1 MSIQTAVTRKTTLKG
16 IKKIDS
22 NAKVIFV
29 TAATSGTTQK
39 KLFETDV
46 DGIIFKPFDMHKLM
60 ETIHVVKNGRKCI
73 PNSVRSLGN

>member
-1 MSIQTAVTRKTTLKG
+1 DGFYALEK
-16 IKKIDS
+16 IKELDPK
-22 NAKVIFV
+22 AKVIFV

-60 ETIHVVKNGRKCI
+60 ETIHVVKNGRKYI
-73 PNSVRSLGN
+73 PSSVRALE